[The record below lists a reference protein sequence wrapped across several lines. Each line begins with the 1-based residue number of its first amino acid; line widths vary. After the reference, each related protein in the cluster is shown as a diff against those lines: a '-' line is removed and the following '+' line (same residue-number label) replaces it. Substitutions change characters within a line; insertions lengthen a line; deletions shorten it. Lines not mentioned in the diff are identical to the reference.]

1 MAYYPTYYCGH
12 PVISQPA
19 LGNMPINVFVT
30 STPSSPPSH
39 LVSSPAHQLHPFAT
53 YRGGQSGLPD
63 SSIDE
68 EERAVYDRLQ
78 AIRRYRQE
86 LEATRARETA
96 LRVQVEAEW
105 RAKINERVIARELAY
120 RQILEARIREANKRR
135 ANYAKIVEKRV
146 AELRASKEAQRQH
159 AMRHLSRYNYYTNSK
174 ASGERVL
181 HEIDSLPGAIFGVRF
196 SPEIEFE
203 SEEHDQCCHR
213 PFTMPSKTPIVRGQ
227 PIRLMAESRTGKNS
241 LQKTPC
247 PDITRPKP
255 RSASVS
261 VALPLPVHKNLKVNL
276 DRFCDGRQQI
286 SEPVKST
293 ACPCKHQTYD
303 QTSNAQVRANVSSTS
318 SPSQPTL
325 QLGDSKIFIANLI
338 NQYLDPSSSCR
349 EVSSHATDAENDV
362 EQDLSKFLLDLGLQV
377 ASKKVSESNAS
388 LESNIMR
395 ESIFDTSKDLPSQNS
410 SISTKTQLE
419 PKTVTTQK
427 VSVDEEKSA
436 PASPSASSND
446 SQPVAFLGNF
456 NDLLGHC
463 LGLRLEKLPSDT
475 SASSSLEQTS
485 NKKVPEG
492 LNEFLSQFGLVFE
505 LDDSPKEQKLD
516 VKKPKP
522 TEYSSLETDTES
534 VIDESRLLQSLLDTN
549 FINLQT
555 MADKFGCDDAC
566 VDVCDSKQQ
575 HQQVKSC
582 NQSRANLD
590 KGKGVAS
597 GEKIPTTKNF
607 VYEKSSELEKSD
619 KKPQG
624 DPMTSAYAANPI
636 VALDNIARQLTE
648 LQSAFTFPSRL
659 SFAHTISGSHPPP
672 LLFDRINAGYHAQ
685 ANALLQLL
693 LQADSVESGGERGVE
708 LRRNELIC
716 KLEEEISKLEQLRD
730 IKWKQVKERQSRGEE
745 SEPED
750 ERAWGGSESKTGD
763 SRRTDEQE
771 VKPFSEEDLKMKQET
786 SDTPR
791 ITKNHDEVL
800 KTEKTQEATMTN
812 KNKEEL
818 TQDSQVIDSKEPTGP
833 SPIVS
838 HHLTYAEIVHH
849 VLGNE
854 TSHSVPPT
862 EDKQQV
868 SYTDHKETIPEAQT
882 ENFIGEHQLDTH
894 SKQVPQSTYQQ
905 FHHVTVEEV
914 DDEEEKGYEIV

>member
-636 VALDNIARQLTE
+636 VALDNIAL
-648 LQSAFTFPSRL
+648 
-659 SFAHTISGSHPPP
+659 
-672 LLFDRINAGYHAQ
+672 
-685 ANALLQLL
+685 
-693 LQADSVESGGERGVE
+693 
-708 LRRNELIC
+708 
-716 KLEEEISKLEQLRD
+716 
-730 IKWKQVKERQSRGEE
+730 KERQSRGEE